1 MIPLQR
7 DHRRSSGQLDP
18 TMSVTLTVI
27 FRTLRS
33 GSLLTFTVTYQVIG
47 RSGREGLLDV
57 FASRCVHPVGDSAAL
72 FGIARRYRVTSSCL
86 PTSSPFLQ
94 QLPASASVAVF
105 SLGPW
110 PRDQILTS
118 RGSVSATDTPRRWS
132 LLQVS
137 SAFEAPWAWGCVHL
151 LISCLL
157 DVAST

>member
-1 MIPLQR
+1 MVLELEI
-7 DHRRSSGQLDP
+7 RRFDLETALAFARTD
-18 TMSVTLTVI
+18 LTSEVVD
-27 FRTLRS
+27 
-33 GSLLTFTVTYQVIG
+33 LL
-47 RSGREGLLDV
+47 GLLDV
-57 FASRCVHPVGDSAAL
+57 SALVSAFVLATGVSAAL

-94 QLPASASVAVF
+94 QLPASASVVVF